1 MRMLSKKKR
10 MGKRKDTNMDVLI
23 KRRMNKV
30 KKLSL
35 LLKMMKKVILI
46 AMNKRITEAKEN
58 QVEVEV
64 RKDARVMPNEERDV
78 KESRLER
85 YSGDEPNRC

>member
-64 RKDARVMPNEERDV
+64 RKDARMEPSEERDV
-78 KESRLER
+78 KERNASE
-85 YSGDEPNRC
+85 EN